1 MYFSFEVRSLNQKR
15 YAYSTENLEGRVTC
29 QARGQGDG
37 LLETEKK
44 PQYILRQFHEKNFFL
59 PYIELK
65 KIILSTYIIMPQDY
79 KSSEPMDNLV
89 QEIRENLQLESA
101 VGSNTVTTADQ
112 HRDLQLKNH
121 SR

>member
-15 YAYSTENLEGRVTC
+15 YVYSTENLEGRVTC

-37 LLETEKK
+37 LLVSRKTTIHTKAVSRKK
-44 PQYILRQFHEKNFFL
+44 IFFL

-65 KIILSTYIIMPQDY
+65 KILLPTYIIMPQDY

-101 VGSNTVTTADQ
+101 VGSTTVTTADQ

>member
-15 YAYSTENLEGRVTC
+15 YVYSTENLEGRVTC

-37 LLETEKK
+37 LLETEKTTIGSFTK
-44 PQYILRQFHEKNFFL
+44 
-59 PYIELK
+59 K
-65 KIILSTYIIMPQDY
+65 KIFFTINRIKKDTTPTYIIMPQDY

>member
-1 MYFSFEVRSLNQKR
+1 
-15 YAYSTENLEGRVTC
+15 
-29 QARGQGDG
+29 
-37 LLETEKK
+37 
-44 PQYILRQFHEKNFFL
+44 
-59 PYIELK
+59 
-65 KIILSTYIIMPQDY
+65 MPQDY

>member
-1 MYFSFEVRSLNQKR
+1 MNDFKLILIV
-15 YAYSTENLEGRVTC
+15 YSPWHDIGVLKKIVAITRIFGRIS
-29 QARGQGDG
+29 
-37 LLETEKK
+37 KK
-44 PQYILRQFHEKNFFL
+44 IFL

-65 KIILSTYIIMPQDY
+65 KILLPTYIIMPQDY

-101 VGSNTVTTADQ
+101 VGSNTVTTVDQ